1 MKAIFPGSFDPI
13 TNGHLA
19 LIKRAAVIFDEVIVV
34 VANNHGKHNLFS
46 QPERLQLVTAAVADL
61 SNVRAVCPREHEL
74 TVQVA
79 QRLGARVIVR
89 GVRNETD
96 FSFEQS
102 IAAVNRELAADIET
116 ILLPSQGP
124 FQQLSSTLVR
134 EIASYGGNLS
144 ALVPPA
150 VQTALSRQKHE
161 AGE

>member
-19 LIKRAAVIFDEVIVV
+19 LIQRAAAIFDEVIVV
-34 VANNHGKHNLFS
+34 VANNHGKQNLFDE
-46 QPERLQLVTAAVADL
+46 QDRLVMVTTAVQAWP
-61 SNVRAVCPREHEL
+61 NVRAVCPHRHEL

-79 QRLGARVIVR
+79 ERLGAKVIVR

-102 IAAVNRELAADIET
+102 IAAVNHELAANVET
-116 ILLPSQGP
+116 VLLPSQGP

-134 EIASYGGNLS
+134 EIASYGGDLS
-144 ALVPPA
+144 ALVPPV
-150 VQTALSRQKHE
+150 VQAALQERESK
-161 AGE
+161 ASD

>member
-19 LIKRAAVIFDEVIVV
+19 LIKRAAAIFDEVIVV
-34 VANNHGKHNLFS
+34 VANNKGKHNLFS
-46 QPERLQLVTAAVADL
+46 QQERLRLVTAAVASL
-61 SNVRAVCPREHEL
+61 ANVRAICPRKREL

-79 QRLGARVIVR
+79 RRLGAGVIVR

-102 IAAVNRELAADIET
+102 IAAVNRELAKDIET

-134 EIASYGGNLS
+134 EIASYGGDLS
-144 ALVPPA
+144 TLVPPV
-150 VQTALSRQKHE
+150 VQAALNKQE
-161 AGE
+161 QETGD